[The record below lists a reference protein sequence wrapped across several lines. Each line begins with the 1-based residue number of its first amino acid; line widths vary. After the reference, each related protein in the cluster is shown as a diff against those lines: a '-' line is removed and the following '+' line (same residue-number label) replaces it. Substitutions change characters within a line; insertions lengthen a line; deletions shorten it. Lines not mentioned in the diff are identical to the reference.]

1 MLKILIPTDG
11 SETSLLAVH
20 HALALV
26 GHGLQA
32 RFVVANVQETATL
45 YELVVAHDPDVLQ
58 AVNDE
63 AGRMRSCP
71 AVALLEAAG
80 QAVEQEVATGDAA
93 QMLVDMVERHG
104 CDAIIL
110 SARGMGSLRSAL
122 MGSVSHE
129 LLHSSPV
136 PVTVVQAVEATDVEP
151 DEAERADAQA
161 PDAQGD

>member
-1 MLKILIPTDG
+1 
-11 SETSLLAVH
+11 
-20 HALALV
+20 
-26 GHGLQA
+26 A

-58 AVNDE
+58 SVNEE
-63 AGRMRSCP
+63 AGLDLMRP
-71 AVALLEAAG
+71 AVGLLEAAG
-80 QAVEQEVATGDAA
+80 QAVEQDVATGDAA
-93 QMLVDMVERHG
+93 QMLVEMVERHG

-136 PVTVVQAVEATDVEP
+136 PVTVVKAVDTVEVEP
-151 DEAERADAQA
+151 EEAEGPDAQA
-161 PDAQGD
+161 PDVQGA